1 MTDKRTL
8 RIRQNPAMS
17 NLPPSGWP
25 RTGRPPHALSE
36 HWMRRFLSLN
46 HLQPAIEKMMF
57 EFAPPS
63 DADLSEAFAE
73 LYRDKV
79 VVSESTPDLLRMQS
93 EFIVSMY
100 RDVGLV
106 SRLFVTEAG
115 LKCLIAL
122 SGSTPG
128 NWHKLNQ
135 LYDLLPPA
143 VQTELGRAYAIVVK
157 NSDAPDSVA
166 LIPSVTGVVELY
178 NDLYQ
183 ELRYPEPET
192 DERSI
197 ISAWNNLGNLID
209 AILIIAMSHESHSTM
224 TNVSE
229 ASIE

>member
-1 MTDKRTL
+1 
-8 RIRQNPAMS
+8 
-17 NLPPSGWP
+17 
-25 RTGRPPHALSE
+25 
-36 HWMRRFLSLN
+36 MRRFLSLS

-57 EFAPPS
+57 EFAPPG

-73 LYRDKV
+73 LYRDKFV
-79 VVSESTPDLLRMQS
+79 ISESNPDLLMMQG
-93 EFIVSMY
+93 EFVVAMY

-122 SGSTPG
+122 SGSKPG

-143 VQTELGRAYAIVVK
+143 VQAELGRAYATVVK
-157 NSDAPDSVA
+157 NSDAPGSVA
-166 LIPSVTGVVELY
+166 LIPSVIGVVELY

-197 ISAWNNLGNLID
+197 ISAWNNLGNLVD
-209 AILIIAMSHESHSTM
+209 AILIVAMGHESLSTM
-224 TNVSE
+224 RIVSE